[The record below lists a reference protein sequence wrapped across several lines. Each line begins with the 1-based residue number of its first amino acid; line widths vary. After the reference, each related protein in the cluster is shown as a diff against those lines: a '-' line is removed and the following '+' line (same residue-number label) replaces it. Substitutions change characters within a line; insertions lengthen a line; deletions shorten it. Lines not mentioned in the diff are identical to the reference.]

1 MTQHLAVGVYGTL
14 DEAEAA
20 VRSLGSGLSFALLG
34 GAEAGGDGPI
44 TGLLGWLYQLGLF
57 KENVEKYNEAIK
69 AGKFLV
75 IVHGSEGAAK
85 AGRDALAG
93 SRAEQLDLH
102 APATGPPPEA

>member
-14 DEAEAA
+14 GEAEAA

-34 GAEAGGDGPI
+34 GAEAGMVGPR
-44 TGLLGWLYQLGLF
+44 TGVLGWLYQLGLF
-57 KENVEKYNEAIK
+57 TENVEKYVAAID

-75 IVHGSEGAAK
+75 IVHGSKDAAK